1 MFVNTH
7 TLIAKSIVDNIDE
20 KKYFFISE
28 NNFIYGNIKPDL
40 SYKYLFSACDIQSLV
55 GLYVATS
62 LQVIIYR
69 LRNRNI

>member
-40 SYKYLFSACDIQSLV
+40 SSKYFFKKHYLKESYDLIVS
-55 GLYVATS
+55 
-62 LQVIIYR
+62 
-69 LRNRNI
+69 